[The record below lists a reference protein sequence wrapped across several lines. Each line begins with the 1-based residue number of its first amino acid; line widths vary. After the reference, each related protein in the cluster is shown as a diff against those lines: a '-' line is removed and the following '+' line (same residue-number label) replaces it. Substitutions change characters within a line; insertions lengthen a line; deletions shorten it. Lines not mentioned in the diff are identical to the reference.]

1 MHKEATSDVAS
12 LAKLGVISGEPG
24 ATGWAVGLCHSYLCP
39 SKPGDFHC
47 PAGILNIISLNMV
60 LWLISTLHAGGKGPP
75 GPHKDDSL
83 F

>member
-1 MHKEATSDVAS
+1 M
-12 LAKLGVISGEPG
+12 SGEPG
-24 ATGWAVGLCHSYLCP
+24 ATAWGVGLSIGSVSLSYFCP
-39 SKPGDFHC
+39 SKPGDFHS

-75 GPHKDDSL
+75 GPNKDHSL

>member
-1 MHKEATSDVAS
+1 M
-12 LAKLGVISGEPG
+12 
-24 ATGWAVGLCHSYLCP
+24 GLCHSYLCP